1 MILILFNLIICLEYQ
16 FTTLYIYT
24 NINTYKINSIRDK
37 SFHKHHLNE
46 IYRVYTSRKKM
57 ILLFFFVN
65 KKRIFT
71 FVSFIHSGFNEPS
84 WLSFPVDAELLFF
97 TLLWDTVVRHNEN
110 GHLVGV
116 VLGKKN
122 HLWLCHKYQSLVFRN
137 YDFVLVHWHSIVVIS
152 FYVRHK
158 ICAWNYFK
166 SKRSINSFYV
176 VCNF

>member
-1 MILILFNLIICLEYQ
+1 MK
-16 FTTLYIYT
+16 YIGY
-24 NINTYKINSIRDK
+24 IQAD
-37 SFHKHHLNE
+37 
-46 IYRVYTSRKKM
+46 KM
-57 ILLFFFVN
+57 ILCYLFYKY
-65 KKRIFT
+65 KKKSFL
-71 FVSFIHSGFNEPS
+71 SFIHSRLNERTKPS
-84 WLSFPVDAELLFF
+84 WLSFSVDAELLFFF

-166 SKRSINSFYV
+166 SKKKY
-176 VCNF
+176 